1 MRFDIING
9 RTLDNIKTFL
19 LNHVEAETK
28 IINDRCQGYAFLD
41 GEKSVWEHETHIN
54 EIGDFGY
61 GLTSTSNME
70 HTLPHLKN

>member
-9 RTLDNIKTFL
+9 RTSDNIKTFL

-41 GEKSVWEHETHIN
+41 G
-54 EIGDFGY
+54 
-61 GLTSTSNME
+61 
-70 HTLPHLKN
+70 